1 MEDYRPMS
9 KTNENLMGAFA
20 GESQANRKY
29 LAFATKAEQDGYP
42 RAAKMFKAAAM
53 AETYHALSHL
63 RAAGGVGST
72 EDNLRA
78 AAEGETFEYE
88 KMYPPM
94 IEEAKAEGNSA
105 AERSFSF
112 ANAAEK
118 VHAALYKEVLDNL
131 EKGADSDYYVC
142 NVCGN
147 VEEGS
152 APDKCSICGAGK
164 EAFEKA
170 Q

>member
-1 MEDYRPMS
+1 MS
-9 KTNENLMGAFA
+9 KTNENLMAAFA

-29 LAFATKAEQDGYP
+29 LAFAAQAEKEGYP
-42 RAAKMFKAAAM
+42 RAAKMFKAAAL

-72 EDNLRA
+72 QENLRA
-78 AAEGETFEYE
+78 AAAGETFEFE
-88 KMYPPM
+88 QMYPPM
-94 IEEAKAEGNSA
+94 IGVARDEKNSA
-105 AERSFSF
+105 AERSFNY

-118 VHAALYKEVLDNL
+118 VHAALYNEVLANL

-142 NVCGN
+142 KVCGN

-170 Q
+170 

>member
-1 MEDYRPMS
+1 MS
-9 KTNENLMGAFA
+9 KTNENLMAAFA

-29 LAFATKAEQDGYP
+29 LSFAAQAEKEGYP
-42 RAAKMFKAAAM
+42 RAAKMFKAAAL
-53 AETYHALSHL
+53 AETYHALSHF

-72 EDNLRA
+72 AENLKA
-78 AAEGETFEYE
+78 AAEGETFEFE
-88 KMYPPM
+88 RMYPPM
-94 IEEAKAEGNSA
+94 IEEASADGNSA
-105 AERSFSF
+105 AERSFNF

-118 VHAALYKEVLDNL
+118 VHAALYKEVLANL
-131 EKGADSDYYVC
+131 EKGADSEYYVC

-170 Q
+170 